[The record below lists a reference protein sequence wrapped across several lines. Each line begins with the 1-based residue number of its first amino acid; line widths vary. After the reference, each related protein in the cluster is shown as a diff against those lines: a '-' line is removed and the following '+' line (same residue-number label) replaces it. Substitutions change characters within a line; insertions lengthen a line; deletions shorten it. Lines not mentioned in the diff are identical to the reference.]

1 MGYKHTETTKAISAI
16 KHAFSEANLVAEKID
31 HYKHRYS
38 DQIARTM
45 TDNAMEEFRSVI
57 AAKDTAI
64 RALEKAAPAMIQ
76 EAANAELIEDAKA
89 PALALFSSG
98 AILQPSELLA
108 VAHQNAGN
116 ALVLRAVKRYAEQQ
130 NMMEGPNGTAIK
142 TATLNAEAVDRVA
155 DAQKAAAQLVD
166 YMRSYSP
173 NDRHPN
179 STDDLKHAQ
188 YMWGKIEEEGIL
200 ENLDNAW

>member
-16 KHAFSEANLVAEKID
+16 KHAFSEAHIVAEKLD

-38 DQIARTM
+38 DQVARSM
-45 TDNAMEEFRSVI
+45 TDSALEDFRSTV
-57 AAKDTAI
+57 AAKDAAI
-64 RALEKAAPAMIQ
+64 RALEKAAPALIQ
-76 EAANAELIEDAKA
+76 EAANAALIEDAKA
-89 PALALFSSG
+89 PALALFASG

-130 NMMEGPNGTAIK
+130 NMMEGTHGTAIK
-142 TATLNAEAVDRVA
+142 KATLNAEAVDRVA

-173 NDRHPN
+173 NDRHPI

-188 YMWGKIEEEGIL
+188 HLWGKIEEEGIL